1 MYVFR
6 PVEDYRMILMMS
18 QAAGRS
24 CGWLGNLPLCS
35 RLLLLHTVA
44 CTAVGVAVL
53 VSLLSKVSR
62 TALTPIR
69 SLPAL
74 PASQD
79 TGNQQQQPT
88 AHPATV
94 PACTFC

>member
-1 MYVFR
+1 M
-6 PVEDYRMILMMS
+6 LMM
-18 QAAGRS
+18 GRALG
-24 CGWLGNLPLCS
+24 CGWLSNLPCCS

-44 CTAVGVAVL
+44 CTAAGVAVL

-62 TALTPIR
+62 ISFKPIR

-74 PASQD
+74 PASQVI
-79 TGNQQQQPT
+79 GNQLQQPT

-94 PACTFC
+94 PVCTFHW